1 MTKGNIVLTMQT
13 HSHIFCPHILSA
25 AVFILTLVSAPTLF
39 AQVEHKKE
47 WSPAREIKVKV
58 PPASNQ
64 EERIRAFE
72 QRDSEDSVR
81 RLAEQLFALIEPSYR
96 PEDEKQAEC
105 YRQVFVRQKAG
116 DARGALES
124 YKAFV
129 FERLR
134 HPPKGVKIDARD
146 PAKRTFIEYYNQP
159 EELMRGVFR
168 LQVFDEPW
176 PKKVANDGVDSII
189 AYYRAGKHNTHM
201 IDLVMQNGQPGRMNW
216 TFMPPGFC
224 SGTWHIPQDRN
235 YIGGA
240 YQQDMCL
247 TPLLAAYLE
256 KKEPAYLKQWT
267 AYVDDYLINFRHDLA
282 DTGILMRVDAGG
294 AAGPSFRHLA
304 YVVLNS
310 PDADQYVPA
319 TTLARFFIN
328 SWTTDLP
335 LIVLGARA
343 TAANRAMHMYGAL
356 LTENYV
362 NFPELK
368 YAPTLLYERRR
379 IMESYSRQYMQPD
392 GTSVDYAPNYNKNY
406 LLSPGSD
413 MALFRAMK
421 HPPAWFT
428 PAWEQ
433 ELLEHQMVMARYL
446 IRYFA
451 PNGTLP
457 GYKGCTKDM
466 REETVG
472 RSSYLKKFMMPALE
486 DPANK
491 VVIARILGDMT
502 GPAPAFTSEAY
513 PYGGYY
519 FMRDAWAPDTRFLYF
534 HDFRPAQT
542 GNWRHQKN
550 VAIQAYGQ
558 SMLNP
563 FKWESPLLVDGAG
576 NMYEAYTDLYP
587 SNYLAHAEHPL
598 YGTRGDKSAWQ
609 QPLSNRWHTSA
620 TFDLAEGNLK
630 IPYAGKFEERP
641 SVFVD
646 DVAHA
651 RQVIFF
657 RDAGCWVVTDRLQ
670 AEKPHI
676 YRLQWSFEPDRLNAP
691 DWYSRDQV
699 KKFVM
704 PPSRENAYTRDQI
717 KLDSATHSIKTT
729 NPKRPNLSIWQ
740 AGSVPLLYDPA
751 SVTQGND
758 AWHGN
763 AHVAGSD
770 FKADKVAV
778 VASLLYPRRNLA
790 EELKSFTP
798 CDIKGGAAF
807 KAVTAAGFRL
817 AYQAMLQSSPLEAE
831 GVRVNASTLAVSR
844 KPDGSINGV
853 VLDCTQFA
861 VAGKS
866 KKLLS
871 EDMEFAVKSDGA
883 VTFTPI
889 YRPLERVVILPET
902 DLFLNAVE
910 VTFQHPAKD
919 VDLRFTLDGSEPT
932 LASTLYEKPIRLTT
946 TTRVRA
952 RAFRKGAS
960 VIPPTQDSVLA
971 SIDRSAIFTKATA
984 LKPALAGPQEP
995 LQSGLAFSYFEDDW
1009 TLSMLKLPI
1018 LKPVST
1024 GVVQA
1029 WMDISARRQ
1038 NANSYAFVYEGFLD
1052 LPASGIY
1059 TFHGPWEFFDI
1070 GVRCGYD
1077 LQLTLDGEAWYPST
1091 RDHNFGNWSLAL
1103 SQGLHAL
1110 KVTYVDVRRGQKQV
1124 TAIPTTWTGDKPDL
1138 RLTGPGLTAQP
1149 IPNEWLKH

>member
-1 MTKGNIVLTMQT
+1 MMVQT
-13 HSHIFCPHILSA
+13 HTHIRCQRFLSA
-25 AVFILTLVSAPTLF
+25 AVFTLALISALPLF

-47 WSPAREIKVKV
+47 WSPAREIKVAV
-58 PPASNQ
+58 PPAAHL
-64 EERIRAFE
+64 EERARAFE
-72 QRDSEDSVR
+72 QRDSEDVVR
-81 RLAEQLFALIEPSYR
+81 RLADQLFALIDAAYR
-96 PEDEKQAEC
+96 PEDEQQAALYC
-105 YRQVFVRQKAG
+105 QVFVKRQAG

-159 EELMRGVFR
+159 DELMRGVYR

-176 PKKVANDGVDSII
+176 PQKVANDGVDSII
-189 AYYRAGKHNTHM
+189 AYYRAGKHNAHM

-216 TFMPPGFC
+216 TYMPPGFC

-247 TPLLAAYLE
+247 TPLLAAFLE
-256 KKEPAYLKQWT
+256 KKDPAYLKQWA
-267 AYVDDYLINFRHDLA
+267 AYVDDFLLNFRRDLA
-282 DTGILMRVDAGG
+282 DAGILMGVDAGG
-294 AAGPSFRHLA
+294 AAGPNFRHLA
-304 YVVLNS
+304 YVILNS
-310 PDADQYVPA
+310 AEADQHLPA
-319 TTLARFFIN
+319 TTLVRFFIN
-328 SWTTDLP
+328 TWTTDLP

-356 LTENYV
+356 LTENTM

-368 YAPTLLYERRR
+368 YAPTLLTERRR
-379 IMESYSRQYMQPD
+379 IIESYARQYMQPD

-406 LLSPGSD
+406 LLSPGTD
-413 MALFRAMK
+413 IALFRAMK
-421 HPPAWFT
+421 QPPAWFT
-428 PAWEQ
+428 PVWEQ

-466 REETVG
+466 RAETIG
-472 RSSYLKKFMMPALE
+472 KSSYLKKFMMPALAE
-486 DPANK
+486 PANK
-491 VVIARILGDMT
+491 VVIARILGDTT
-502 GPAPAFTSEAY
+502 GPAPAFTSEGY

-519 FMRDAWAPDTRFLYF
+519 FMRDAWAPDARFLYF

-550 VAIQAYGQ
+550 VALQAYGQ

-587 SNYLAHAEHPL
+587 SNYLARAQRPL

-609 QPLSNRWHTSA
+609 YPLSNRWHTSA
-620 TFDLAEGNLK
+620 SFDLAEGSLRL
-630 IPYAGKFEERP
+630 PYAGKFEDRP
-641 SVFVD
+641 SVFVE
-646 DVAHA
+646 DVSHA

-657 RDAGCWVVTDRLQ
+657 REAGCWVVTDRVQ
-670 AEKPHI
+670 AEKPHT

-691 DWYSRDQV
+691 DWYARDQV

-704 PPSRENAYTRDQI
+704 PPPREDAYTRDQI
-717 KLDSATHSIKTT
+717 KLDSATQSIKTA
-729 NPKRPNLSIWQ
+729 NPKHPNLSIWQ
-740 AGSVPLLYDPA
+740 AASVPLLFNPA
-751 SVTQGND
+751 STTQGND

-770 FKADKVAV
+770 FKAEREAL
-778 VASLLYPRRNLA
+778 VASLLYPRRMLA
-790 EELKSFTP
+790 EEVNSFERLTLKN
-798 CDIKGGAAF
+798 G
-807 KAVTAAGFRL
+807 AGFKTVTPAGFGL
-817 AYQAMLQSSPLEAE
+817 TYQALLHPAALEAE
-831 GVRVNASTLAVSR
+831 GIHVNASALAVSR
-844 KPDGSINGV
+844 KPDGTLNGL

-861 VAGKS
+861 LVGKS
-866 KKLLS
+866 QKLS
-871 EDMEFAVKSDGA
+871 SADMEFAVEREWN

-902 DLFLNAVE
+902 DLFLDAVE
-910 VTFQHPAKD
+910 VTLQHPTKD
-919 VDLRFTLDGSEPT
+919 VDLRFTLDGTEPT
-932 LASTLYEKPIRLTT
+932 LASARYEKPIRLAA

-960 VIPPTQDSVLA
+960 IIPPTQDSVLA
-971 SIDRSAIFTKATA
+971 SVDRSAIFTKATE
-984 LKPALAGPQEP
+984 LKPALAAPQEP
-995 LQSGLAFSYFEDDW
+995 LKPGLAFRYFEDDW
-1009 TLSMLKLPI
+1009 TLSILKLPI
-1018 LKPVST
+1018 LKPLST
-1024 GVVQA
+1024 GVA
-1029 WMDISARRQ
+1029 RSCMDISARRQ
-1038 NANSYAFVYEGFLD
+1038 NANSYAFVYEGVLD
-1052 LPASGIY
+1052 FPATGIY
-1059 TFHGPWEFFDI
+1059 TFHGTWEFFDI

-1077 LQLTLDGEAWYPST
+1077 LQVVLDGEPWYPST
-1091 RDHNFGNWSLAL
+1091 RDHNFGNWSIAL
-1103 SQGLHAL
+1103 KQGLHAL
-1110 KVTYVDVRRGQKQV
+1110 KVTYVDIRRGQDQV
-1124 TAIPTTWTGDKPDL
+1124 TAREITWSGDKPDL
-1138 RLTGPGLTAQP
+1138 RVSGPGLTAQP
-1149 IPNEWLKH
+1149 IPDEWMKH